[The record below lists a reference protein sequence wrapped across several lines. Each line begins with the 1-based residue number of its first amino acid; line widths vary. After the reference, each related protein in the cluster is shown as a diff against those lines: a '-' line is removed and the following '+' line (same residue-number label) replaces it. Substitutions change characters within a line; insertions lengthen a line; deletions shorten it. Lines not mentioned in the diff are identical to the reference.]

1 MSEFY
6 DLPNGWEWKSLSYCV
21 LNPKQDIVDG
31 PFGSNLKASEYT
43 NSGIPIIRLQN
54 IDRFRFIDKDIK
66 YVSKSKAEELKR
78 HSYQKGDLVIT
89 KLGMPLGK
97 CCTISES
104 NEFGI
109 IVADIVRVR
118 INENKTV
125 KKFIEYAINSNI
137 AIDQLSDLTKGT
149 TRPRVNLNHIRDLK
163 IPLPLFSE
171 QQRIVS
177 KLDLLFAKID
187 KSIELHQKNM
197 DEADAFMGSILN
209 EVFGE
214 LEENYH
220 SKTLKEVSNIIS
232 GYAFKSEDFSTDN
245 EIKSIKITNVG
256 VQNFVEEDDNFLP
269 KDLLTKLS
277 KYRAKYGDI
286 VIALTRPY
294 ISNGLKV
301 TYVPK
306 SYDGA
311 FINQR
316 VAAIQSNNTFTTN
329 NYIYHYLCTS
339 TVLTNVM
346 ELSKTLNQP
355 NLSIK
360 DLSDF
365 TIPTPPLSIQQK
377 VVDYLDSV
385 SEKMEK
391 VKSIQKEK
399 MDSLKALKASILDR
413 AFRGEL

>member
-1 MSEFY
+1 MRELY
-6 DLPNGWEWKSLSYCV
+6 DLPKGWEWKNLSYCV

-54 IDRFRFIDKDIK
+54 IDRLRFIDKDIK
-66 YVSKSKAEELKR
+66 YISKSKAEELKR

-171 QQRIVS
+171 QQRIVA
-177 KLDLLFAKID
+177 KLDLLFQKID
-187 KSIELHQKNM
+187 KSIELHKKNM
-197 DEADAFMGSILN
+197 DEADAFMGSVLN

-214 LEENYH
+214 LEEKYGLSEVGKVTDCIVPQRNKPKQFVGDIPWITTDDLKLFKRISKSTKCLGLTREDIEEVK
-220 SKTLKEVSNIIS
+220 SKTFPKESVLMSCVGDLGVVAIANAEIVVNQQLHT
-232 GYAFKSEDFSTDN
+232 YQCKDN
-245 EIKSIKITNVG
+245 
-256 VQNFVEEDDNFLP
+256 
-269 KDLLTKLS
+269 LL
-277 KYRAKYGDI
+277 
-286 VIALTRPY
+286 
-294 ISNGLKV
+294 
-301 TYVPK
+301 
-306 SYDGA
+306 
-311 FINQR
+311 
-316 VAAIQSNNTFTTN
+316 NTFLMYALYVKKDYMYQIANITTVAYMN
-329 NYIYHYLCTS
+329 
-339 TVLTNVM
+339 
-346 ELSKTLNQP
+346 KTKCN
-355 NLSIK
+355 SIP
-360 DLSDF
+360 
-365 TIPTPPLSIQQK
+365 IPLPPLRIQHK
-377 VVDYLDSV
+377 VVNYLGSV

-399 MDSLKALKASILDR
+399 MESLKALKASILDK